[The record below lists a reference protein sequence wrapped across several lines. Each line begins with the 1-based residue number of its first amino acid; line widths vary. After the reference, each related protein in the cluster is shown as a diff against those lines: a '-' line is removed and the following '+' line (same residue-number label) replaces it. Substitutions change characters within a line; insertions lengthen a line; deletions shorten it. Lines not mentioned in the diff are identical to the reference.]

1 MPPASPTVLA
11 RGKHAEVLAWGEH
24 HVLKLF
30 RPGHGRSAIAEEL
43 RQAQLAHALG
53 IPTARAEKIIEHQ
66 GRAGIVF
73 ERLHGPTL
81 FHLALTRAEPV
92 ERLAALLWDLGRAI
106 HRCAVAGIPAIE
118 ARLAARI
125 ARAQGVPDR
134 ARHAALEAL
143 HRVPGGKTLCHGD
156 LHPMNVIV
164 TERGPCVL
172 DWVDAAQ
179 GPAAADA
186 ARTLLLL
193 ELARPAQIEP
203 AMRAAFVGAYR
214 ERLAAGG
221 QMELIAPWALPVA
234 VARLVDGVD
243 AAERAVLLERIA
255 LLVG

>member
-73 ERLHGPTL
+73 ERLQGPTL

>member
-73 ERLHGPTL
+73 ERLQGPTL

-92 ERLAALLWDLGRAI
+92 ERLAALLCDLGRAI

>member
-1 MPPASPTVLA
+1 
-11 RGKHAEVLAWGEH
+11 
-24 HVLKLF
+24 
-30 RPGHGRSAIAEEL
+30 
-43 RQAQLAHALG
+43 
-53 IPTARAEKIIEHQ
+53 
-66 GRAGIVF
+66 
-73 ERLHGPTL
+73 
-81 FHLALTRAEPV
+81 
-92 ERLAALLWDLGRAI
+92 
-106 HRCAVAGIPAIE
+106 
-118 ARLAARI
+118 
-125 ARAQGVPDR
+125 
-134 ARHAALEAL
+134 
-143 HRVPGGKTLCHGD
+143 
-156 LHPMNVIV
+156 MNVIV

>member
-73 ERLHGPTL
+73 ERLQGPTL

-193 ELARPAQIEP
+193 ELARPAHIEP

>member
-73 ERLHGPTL
+73 ERLQGPTL

-106 HRCAVAGIPAIE
+106 HRCAVPGSRRSRRASRHALRGRRACRIVRATPPWKRCIVC
-118 ARLAARI
+118 RAAR
-125 ARAQGVPDR
+125 RS
-134 ARHAALEAL
+134 
-143 HRVPGGKTLCHGD
+143 
-156 LHPMNVIV
+156 V
-164 TERGPCVL
+164 TGISIR
-172 DWVDAAQ
+172 
-179 GPAAADA
+179 
-186 ARTLLLL
+186 
-193 ELARPAQIEP
+193 
-203 AMRAAFVGAYR
+203 
-214 ERLAAGG
+214 
-221 QMELIAPWALPVA
+221 
-234 VARLVDGVD
+234 
-243 AAERAVLLERIA
+243 
-255 LLVG
+255 

>member
-73 ERLHGPTL
+73 ERLQGPTL
-81 FHLALTRAEPV
+81 FHLALTRAKPV
-92 ERLAALLWDLGRAI
+92 EQLAALLSEIGSAI

>member
-30 RPGHGRSAIAEEL
+30 RPGHGRAAIAEEL

-73 ERLHGPTL
+73 ERLQGPTL
-81 FHLALTRAEPV
+81 FHLALTRAKPV
-92 ERLAALLWDLGRAI
+92 EQLAALLSEIGSAI

-134 ARHAALEAL
+134 ARRAALEAL
-143 HRVPGGKTLCHGD
+143 QRAPGGKTLCHGD
-156 LHPMNVIV
+156 LHPANVIV

-193 ELARPAQIEP
+193 ELARPTQIEP
-203 AMRAAFVGAYR
+203 AMRAAFVSAYR
-214 ERLAAGG
+214 EHLAARG
-221 QMELIAPWALPVA
+221 QIEPSARWALPVA
-234 VARLVDGVD
+234 VARLAEPVD
-243 AAERAVLLERIA
+243 AAEREALLQRIA
-255 LLVG
+255 RLVG